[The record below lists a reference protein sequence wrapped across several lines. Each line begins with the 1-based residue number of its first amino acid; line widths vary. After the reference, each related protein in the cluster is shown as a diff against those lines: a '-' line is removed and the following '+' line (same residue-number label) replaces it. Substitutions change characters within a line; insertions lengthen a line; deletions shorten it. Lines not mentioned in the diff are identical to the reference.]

1 MAGIIKVNQ
10 YQDFNGNTL
19 FTSDGSGNLTT
30 QEILYPAFH
39 VKLSADQS
47 VSDNTFTKVAY
58 DHVFLDTHNGFSTSN
73 YRYTCPTGKSGNYFI
88 GGLVL
93 FDGQAN
99 TILNYADIYIYK
111 NTVIHSYQIT
121 QFNANPVRQHS
132 HQFGVIMN
140 LSDGDYVEIHGRGDK
155 TTTANLAFRGDTQK
169 EETRFFGFRLG
180 S

>member
-1 MAGIIKVNQ
+1 MANGTLKV
-10 YQDFNGNTL
+10 GEIT
-19 FTSDGSGNLTT
+19 TSTGSGNITIGSGVTL
-30 QEILYPAFH
+30 QSNAPAFH

-47 VSDNTFTKVAY
+47 VSDNTFTTVAY
-58 DHVFLDTHNGFSTSN
+58 DHVFLDTHNGFSTST

-88 GGLVL
+88 GGLII

-99 TILNYADIYIYK
+99 TILNYADVYIYK

-140 LSDGDYVEIHGRGDK
+140 LSDGDYVEIEIEGIGVL
-155 TTTANLAFRGDTQK
+155 ANPVIAG
-169 EETRFFGFRLG
+169 
-180 S
+180 